1 MAESQSPAS
10 EADTAGAVSDASPRE
25 SRGALRAARE
35 SKGVHLVALAGKL
48 KVPVSRLQA
57 LEQGRF
63 EEFSDP
69 VFVRTLALSVC
80 RHLDVDPAEVLAELP
95 AGSVRALE
103 KIGQGLQTPFREHSG
118 HAFLDTQSLKVR
130 GALAVAVVGVSLLVV
145 LGVWMGFFKSPSDA
159 GASASASPASSAARL
174 AATPEGTPSAPGS
187 GAAST
192 VSVETVYAG
201 GPVDSATGVVVTAN
215 EDSWVE
221 VLDGRGE
228 VVISKVV
235 QPGESLKISAAL
247 PLRLKVGNAK
257 ATQILFNGRAIDLS
271 GSTRDNIARVEL
283 N

>member
-1 MAESQSPAS
+1 MTESHSSAS
-10 EADTAGAVSDASPRE
+10 QVDSAGTVSEESPRGR
-25 SRGALRAARE
+25 RGALRAARE

-48 KVPVSRLQA
+48 KVPVARLQA
-57 LEQGRF
+57 LEEGRF
-63 EEFSDP
+63 EEFADP

-95 AGSVRALE
+95 AGNERALE

-118 HAFLDTQSLKVR
+118 HAFLDTQSLRVR
-130 GALAVAVVGVSLLVV
+130 IALAGGVVGVSLLVV
-145 LGVWMGFFKSPSDA
+145 LGVWVGFFKSASDTGLIA
-159 GASASASPASSAARL
+159 APGGSAVNLAPASAPAAAAAGSSGTSSA
-174 AATPEGTPSAPGS
+174 
-187 GAAST
+187 
-192 VSVETVYAG
+192 SVETVYAG
-201 GPVDSATGVVVTAN
+201 GPVDSATGVVVTSN

-221 VLDGRGE
+221 VLDVRGE
-228 VVISKVV
+228 VVVSKVV
-235 QPGESLKISAAL
+235 QPGESLKINAAL